1 MSSLRSKLGYPSPF
15 DEALSKPLIERQDDT
30 TTTLRTATATAT
42 ATTRDSTHNK
52 NTSLNSN
59 PFENQNR
66 NQAAYANKLDPLS
79 PSAYSPPPTLDEE
92 QQDTQQFLLYSQ
104 LTSETPQQLGTHIDT
119 ELLRERNSESRHIST
134 QMRQILEINQ
144 DLACLVSSQQE
155 TIDVIEDNAFEIH
168 DMAERS
174 VSHLQRAKGLMKS
187 AMNSEGVMRIFF
199 LVVAVGGLFI
209 ALVLLLEAL

>member
-1 MSSLRSKLGYPSPF
+1 MSSLRSKLGYSSPF
-15 DEALSKPLIERQDDT
+15 DDALSKPLIERQDDT
-30 TTTLRTATATAT
+30 TATPTTTTTT
-42 ATTRDSTHNK
+42 TTRNSTHNK
-52 NTSLNSN
+52 SAPLNSN

-66 NQAAYANKLDPLS
+66 NQAAYANKLAPLS
-79 PSAYSPPPTLDEE
+79 PSPYSPPPTLDEE

-144 DLACLVSSQQE
+144 DLAFLVSSQQE
-155 TIDVIEDNAFEIH
+155 TIDGVEDNAFEIH
-168 DMAERS
+168 DNAERG
-174 VSHLQRAKGLMKS
+174 VSHLRRAKGLMKN

-199 LVVAVGGLFI
+199 LVVAVGGMFI